1 MPQTS
6 REKKRTYLF
15 SLHRSQSNHHKQ
27 GFSITPSKVS
37 YNLIEP
43 QVLLCVPS
51 SCGCQF
57 HAQVVYLQAT
67 FIASLEEAY
76 LSAPH
81 FFCFLFF
88 ISRRLKSYL
97 QLIILST

>member
-1 MPQTS
+1 MPQIS

-27 GFSITPSKVS
+27 GFSITTSKVS

-51 SCGCQF
+51 CGCKF
-57 HAQVVYLQAT
+57 YAHVVYLQAT
-67 FIASLEEAY
+67 FIASSEEAC
-76 LSAPH
+76 LSTPH